1 MFFHLD
7 THYYAEHGGAI
18 YDGQKIS
25 IYWADVSHELA
36 FVVPSRGLEEDQQA
50 NNKSGQLAAANPSA
64 CSQSAT
70 TVNSSL
76 GSSSNYEEKNYQK
89 SSFPNNNS
97 SEQRSMSSYSDDT
110 ISSASHNLSEN
121 SSQLRNPSI
130 SINNSLTNNSDLNS
144 QRKKGRQALHANIGC
159 DVKILIIWLE
169 NSEDEYNLPISKW
182 SRV

>member
-1 MFFHLD
+1 M
-7 THYYAEHGGAI
+7 
-18 YDGQKIS
+18 S

-36 FVVPSRGLEEDQQA
+36 FIVPSRGLEEDQQVA
-50 NNKSGQLAAANPSA
+50 NKSSQLQAANPSA

-70 TVNSSL
+70 TANSSL

-121 SSQLRNPSI
+121 SSQLRNASI
-130 SINNSLTNNSDLNS
+130 SINNSLTSDLNS
-144 QRKKGRQALHANIGC
+144 QRKKGRQTLHANIGC
-159 DVKILIIWLE
+159 DIKILIIWLE

-182 SRV
+182 PAFVLEIVLEVVSK

>member
-1 MFFHLD
+1 M
-7 THYYAEHGGAI
+7 
-18 YDGQKIS
+18 S

-36 FVVPSRGLEEDQQA
+36 FIVPSRGLEEDQQA
-50 NNKSGQLAAANPSA
+50 NKSSQLAAANPSA

-89 SSFPNNNS
+89 GSFPNNNS

-130 SINNSLTNNSDLNS
+130 SINNSLTNNGDLNN

-159 DVKILIIWLE
+159 DIKILIIWLE
-169 NSEDEYNLPISKW
+169 NSEDEHNLPISKQPVRPA
-182 SRV
+182 SVENCSKPFLSFQIP